1 VVRTLLFH
9 GENTGSTPVKNNV
22 YMDAIILKSFIPEIF
37 FSMCIL
43 FQLIFN
49 VKLINN
55 LSFNFPIVIK
65 EAFIQTIFIL
75 FCVFLLLSN
84 LKIEGFFSNFILLN
98 DSGGNVIKMMIV
110 FSCLFILVIITR
122 GILVQELNFFEFFT
136 IFLFST
142 FSLFI
147 LISAYDLISAYLAIE
162 MQALC
167 FYILSSFR
175 RNSAFSTEAGL
186 KYFIAG
192 SFVSSIFLLGSC
204 LIYGALGTLNFHN
217 LNIILSFSFDESY
230 IYLKSMVLLGGLFI
244 FITLFFKVAAA
255 PFHFWSPDIYEG
267 SPLSSTVVFSILPKV
282 AIFNFFIKCSCFLSL
297 LFYEFQYL
305 FLIISII
312 SISVGTLLTLRQK
325 RIKRL
330 FIYSSIAQVGFI
342 IAALSSCS
350 LDGLVSIYFFLF
362 IYILTSILV
371 WNFITQFYVA
381 QQDVNKQTNGTLNP
395 VFVSSFSNF
404 FTINKISS
412 FSFLATLFS
421 IAGIPPFCGFLA
433 KILVLLSLV
442 NANFFYT
449 SFTIVIIS
457 SISAFYYIRIVKAFF
472 FETKDV
478 KIKNKTT
485 QTTFLSS
492 FLDFQAYIAA
502 ICTMLLIFFF
512 FFPGTLILL
521 SHYAVLNSF
530 GA

>member
-1 VVRTLLFH
+1 
-9 GENTGSTPVKNNV
+9 V
-22 YMDAIILKSFIPEIF
+22 YIVS
-37 FSMCIL
+37 
-43 FQLIFN
+43 LIFN
-49 VKLINN
+49 VKLSII
-55 LSFNFPIVIK
+55 LVSPSDK
-65 EAFIQTIFIL
+65 SKKLYQTIFIL
-75 FCVFLLLSN
+75 FLSLLLSN

-98 DSGGNVIKMMIV
+98 DSGGNAIKMMVI
-110 FSCLFILVIITR
+110 FSCLFILVVITR
-122 GILVQELNFFEFFT
+122 GILAQELNFFEFFT

-142 FSLFI
+142 FSLLI
-147 LISAYDLISAYLAIE
+147 LISSYDLISAYLAIE

-244 FITLFFKVAAA
+244 FITLFFKIAAA

-267 SPLSSTVVFSILPKV
+267 SPLSSTIVFSILPKI
-282 AIFNFFIKCSCFLSL
+282 AIFNFFIKCSCFFSQ
-297 LFYEFQYL
+297 LFYDFQYL
-305 FLIISII
+305 FLIVGVISICI
-312 SISVGTLLTLRQK
+312 GTLLTLRQK

-342 IAALSSCS
+342 IAGLSSCS
-350 LDGLVSIYFFLF
+350 LDGLISIYFFLF

-371 WNFITQFYVA
+371 WNFITQFYIA
-381 QQDVNKQTNGTLNP
+381 QQDVNRQINGILSP
-395 VFVSSFSNF
+395 IFVSSFSNF

-421 IAGIPPFCGFLA
+421 VAGIPPFCGFLA
-433 KILVLLSLV
+433 KILVLVSLV

-449 SFTIVIIS
+449 SLTIVIIS

-472 FETKDV
+472 FETKNI
-478 KIKNKTT
+478 KIKNKIM
-485 QTTFLSS
+485 QTTFSSS
-492 FLDFQAYIAA
+492 FLDFQAYTAYLHHA
-502 ICTMLLIFFF
+502 IDFFF
-512 FFPGTLILL
+512 LFSWNFNIIITLCYFEFIWGLINLKAKNSKILFIL
-521 SHYAVLNSF
+521 INII
-530 GA
+530 